1 MNLIAVFF
9 KQTAEFKD
17 NIAYY
22 YLVDGEDT
30 VQSIT
35 YGELEK
41 KASLVAS
48 FLQNKYLPQ
57 SRVVLLFDTSLDFII
72 SFWGCVLAKMVAV
85 PVQPPFNFKML
96 ERLILI
102 GKNANSN
109 ILITTGDFLKHIDMF
124 KEYLTELPEME
135 RFSVED
141 ILKMEACYKVPIEID
156 KNDHVIIQY
165 TSGSVGNSK
174 GVVLT
179 HENLL
184 HNTTMPIAVLE
195 KIKPEKTEKDSF
207 MTWLPIYHDMG
218 LMSGII
224 LPIVMG
230 TYSVVMSPLIFLQ
243 KPLRWIKALSKY
255 KTTVSA
261 APNFAFD
268 LCVKKIKD
276 EQLEGLD
283 ISNWSIALNGAEPVR
298 AETIERFTN
307 KMSKAGFRKK
317 QFYPAYGM
325 AESVVFVTGK
335 NRNEDVRILTL
346 DKQELGKNKVVF
358 TDDTNEKSVKVVG
371 LGFSW
376 LEQDLVIINTETSE
390 LCKENEVGEIFISSP
405 SIAKEYWKNPK
416 ETKRLLNIKLSI
428 SDKFFVK
435 TEDLGFIN
443 NGWLYIAGRIKDLI
457 IVNGH
462 NYYPHHI
469 ELTAENSHNTF
480 RLGNCSAFS
489 IDVDSQEKLVIIQE
503 IKKDSTNLDFNEM
516 RHSIQKNVTEKHSI
530 SAYKVRFVKADSL
543 PKTSSGK
550 LQRSLSKK
558 MYLNNEFDF
567 LDTQTEIV

>member
-1 MNLIAVFF
+1 MNLIEVFF
-9 KQTAEFKD
+9 KQNTEFKN

-30 VQSIT
+30 VQTIT
-35 YGELEK
+35 YGELEQ

-48 FLQNKYLPQ
+48 FLQNKYEPQ

-72 SFWGCVLAKMVAV
+72 SFWGCVLAQMVAV

-102 GKNANSN
+102 GKNADSN
-109 ILITTGDFLKHIDMF
+109 ILITTGDFLKHMDMF
-124 KEYLTELPEME
+124 KEYLTELPKME
-135 RFSVED
+135 RFSVEK
-141 ILKMEACYKVPIEID
+141 ILETASTYKLPVKID
-156 KNDHVIIQY
+156 ENDHVIIQY

-195 KIKPEKTEKDSF
+195 KTKPEKTEKDSF

-230 TYSVVMSPLIFLQ
+230 TYSVVMSPLMFLQ

-268 LCVKKIKD
+268 LCAKKIKD
-276 EQLEGLD
+276 DQLEGLD
-283 ISNWSIALNGAEPVR
+283 LSNWSIALNGAEPVR

-325 AESVVFVTGK
+325 AESVVFITGK
-335 NRNEDVRILTL
+335 NRNEDIRILTL
-346 DKQELGKNKVVF
+346 DKEELGRNKVVF
-358 TDDTNEKSVKVVG
+358 TDDTNEKNVKVVG

-376 LEQDLVIINTETSE
+376 LDQELVIVNTTTSE

-405 SIAKEYWKNPK
+405 SIAKEYWQNPE
-416 ETKRLLNIKLSI
+416 ETKRLLNIKLNI
-428 SDKFFVK
+428 SDKLFVK

-443 NGWLYIAGRIKDLI
+443 NGWLYIIGRIKDLI

-469 ELTAENSHNTF
+469 ELTSECSHNAF

-489 IDVDSQEKLVIIQE
+489 IDVDSHEKLVIIQE

-530 SAYKVRFVKADSL
+530 SAYKIHFVKSDSL

-550 LQRSLSKK
+550 LQRRLSKK

-567 LDTQTEIV
+567 LE